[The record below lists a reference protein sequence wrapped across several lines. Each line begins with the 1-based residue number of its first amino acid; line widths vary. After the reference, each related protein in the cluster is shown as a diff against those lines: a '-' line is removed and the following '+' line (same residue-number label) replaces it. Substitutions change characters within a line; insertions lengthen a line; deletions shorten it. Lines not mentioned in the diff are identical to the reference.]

1 MMHRILRK
9 SDGVTVEELST
20 KLLADVKLVATRL
33 AQLGR
38 EAICDSLADLEWLA
52 DKAFDLGIECIAAS
66 EAGTAT
72 DAASGSPSAGLSG
85 ATEDERLQA
94 VDYDTLRR
102 STEFVSAS
110 CELRERLP
118 GSDHHLQRLMQG
130 QMVLCRGCV
139 LLAKR
144 RLPAEQRTLLL
155 AKAAKAVEMA
165 LRAYGCTARS
175 RGQLVKRTA
184 PPRTTVPCAPCVL
197 LSARV
202 RPAPPLGPRPCAA
215 PPHRR
220 EPHPLNNVT
229 RPHGLSLGRPKGEA
243 TLPSMTD
250 RRVETPQPDVGP
262 MLQLLQFEVDMR
274 RDDPSTRVWLQRAA
288 ETEGLTAEHVEWMGV
303 ICLEQRT
310 RGAAQPAWP
319 LLQQRPCARPAALR
333 LSHGCQGER
342 PEPQGKLASRN
353 LSGSHASAYAAR
365 WTNPCVQAH
374 QAQAGARSARL
385 RPRAQAAAGGGAQG
399 LRPDRVAAAPAYLDL
414 HAPHAARGQAL
425 LRGGARRARALLT
438 RQLPDE

>member
-1 MMHRILRK
+1 MASVRSLMMHRILRK

-165 LRAYGCTARS
+165 LRAYGCTACS

-202 RPAPPLGPRPCAA
+202 RLAPPLGTPRPCAA

-262 MLQLLQFEVDMR
+262 MLQLLQFEVGLH

-319 LLQQRPCARPAALR
+319 LLQ
-333 LSHGCQGER
+333 
-342 PEPQGKLASRN
+342 
-353 LSGSHASAYAAR
+353 
-365 WTNPCVQAH
+365 
-374 QAQAGARSARL
+374 
-385 RPRAQAAAGGGAQG
+385 
-399 LRPDRVAAAPAYLDL
+399 
-414 HAPHAARGQAL
+414 
-425 LRGGARRARALLT
+425 
-438 RQLPDE
+438 

>member
-1 MMHRILRK
+1 MHRILRK

-33 AQLGR
+33 AQLGQ

-165 LRAYGCTARS
+165 LRAYGCTACS

-202 RPAPPLGPRPCAA
+202 RPAPPLGTPRPCAA

-250 RRVETPQPDVGP
+250 RRVETPLPDVGP
-262 MLQLLQFEVDMR
+262 MLQLLQFEVGMH

-288 ETEGLTAEHVEWMGV
+288 ETEGLTAEHVEWMG
-303 ICLEQRT
+303 
-310 RGAAQPAWP
+310 
-319 LLQQRPCARPAALR
+319 RPCARPAALR
-333 LSHGCQGER
+333 LPHGCQGER

-365 WTNPCVQAH
+365 WTSPCVQATRH
-374 QAQAGARSARL
+374 KLELGRLAFDLALKRRQAEVPKDYDQI
-385 RPRAQAAAGGGAQG
+385 
-399 LRPDRVAAAPAYLDL
+399 
-414 HAPHAARGQAL
+414 
-425 LRGGARRARALLT
+425 
-438 RQLPDE
+438 

>member
-33 AQLGR
+33 AQLGQ

-165 LRAYGCTARS
+165 LRA
-175 RGQLVKRTA
+175 
-184 PPRTTVPCAPCVL
+184 
-197 LSARV
+197 
-202 RPAPPLGPRPCAA
+202 
-215 PPHRR
+215 
-220 EPHPLNNVT
+220 
-229 RPHGLSLGRPKGEA
+229 
-243 TLPSMTD
+243 
-250 RRVETPQPDVGP
+250 
-262 MLQLLQFEVDMR
+262 
-274 RDDPSTRVWLQRAA
+274 
-288 ETEGLTAEHVEWMGV
+288 
-303 ICLEQRT
+303 
-310 RGAAQPAWP
+310 
-319 LLQQRPCARPAALR
+319 
-333 LSHGCQGER
+333 
-342 PEPQGKLASRN
+342 
-353 LSGSHASAYAAR
+353 
-365 WTNPCVQAH
+365 
-374 QAQAGARSARL
+374 
-385 RPRAQAAAGGGAQG
+385 
-399 LRPDRVAAAPAYLDL
+399 
-414 HAPHAARGQAL
+414 
-425 LRGGARRARALLT
+425 
-438 RQLPDE
+438 